1 MDNSSPYQAPASS
14 PPPMPHPGLIE
25 PPAVKAFGVI
35 HLVLAGL
42 GFLMAV
48 WILLSPLIN
57 LAVAGNTPGYAA
69 QEKFQQDL
77 LWVNMMTAVFML
89 VLAILLLVSGLK
101 LVRSRPDGVKW
112 SNRYAWTSIATKL
125 ISLVVTLVWVLPK
138 TQQLVGD
145 AMSAGPGSK
154 PPEGFTVIMKSFI
167 AVSSVAAP
175 VLACIYPA
183 LALYFLSRPAV
194 KAWCAARLPSA
205 A

>member
-1 MDNSSPYQAPASS
+1 MDNSSPYQAPASP

-25 PPAVKAFGVI
+25 PPAVKAFGVM

-42 GFLMAV
+42 GFLMAL
-48 WILLSPLIN
+48 WSLLSPLIN
-57 LAVAGNTPGYAA
+57 RAMMANTPGYAA

-77 LWVNMMTAVFML
+77 LWVTLMTAVFML
-89 VLAILLLVSGLK
+89 ALAVLLLISGLK

-112 SNRYAWTSIATKL
+112 SHRYAWTSIATKM

-138 TQQLVGD
+138 TQQFVGD
-145 AMSAGPGSK
+145 AMSAAPGSK
-154 PPEGFTVIMKSFI
+154 PPEAFAAVMKGVV
-167 AVSSVAAP
+167 AASSVATP
-175 VLACIYPA
+175 VIACIYPA

-194 KAWCAARLPSA
+194 KAWCAARLPGA